1 MGAMPAAA
9 HGAMAEASTMGLGQQ
24 HAFCSLLECDVGLE
38 DDAHSPA
45 AEGRKIHRHSI
56 TVRCS
61 QLQPSL
67 LGVIHGPIVH
77 VAASTRRAADVGQ
90 SVERK
95 HPL

>member
-9 HGAMAEASTMGLGQQ
+9 HGAMAEACTMGLGQQ
-24 HAFCSLLECDVGLE
+24 HAFRTLLECDVGLE

-45 AEGRKIHRHSI
+45 AEGRKIHRHSS
-56 TVRCS
+56 TVRCT

-67 LGVIHGPIVH
+67 LWVTHRPIVH
-77 VAASTRRAADVGQ
+77 VAARARRAADVGQ